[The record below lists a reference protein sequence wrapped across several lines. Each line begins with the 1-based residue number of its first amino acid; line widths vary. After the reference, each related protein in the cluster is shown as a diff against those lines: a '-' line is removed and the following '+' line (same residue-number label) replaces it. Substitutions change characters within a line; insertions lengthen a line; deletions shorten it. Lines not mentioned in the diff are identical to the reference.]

1 VIQEEER
8 PVRKYARFIG
18 GMHRYFGDRTE
29 PEEALQRARTAL
41 RERMERRDENFLSF
55 AERGIFRYPSSPYR
69 PLLEARKIDF
79 AWLKQHVENV
89 GLDETL
95 RLLYEE
101 GVYFTVDEFKG
112 KCDVER
118 QGLRF
123 RCAEKD
129 FDNPFLSTAYEVRS
143 GATRSAGTRVRID
156 FDYLRQRSLYD
167 AFLLNEHG
175 VLTAPIANWFPLFP
189 GAPGIN
195 SSLRFSYIGNPP
207 KKWFSQVAKAR
218 VKVNWEKRWGTELI
232 FAMARLHGVRMARP
246 EFVDLNH
253 AHAIAEWASQM
264 LEEQPACVIYTFA
277 TSAVRICMAA
287 RESGRNLAGV
297 RFLVTG
303 EPLTPQKRREIESA
317 GAIPIPVYGISEA
330 GVIAAGG
337 SRSYPESDHCYLYK
351 DTTAVISH
359 RHLVEHSDMT
369 VDSFL
374 FTTLLHESPK
384 LLLNVGMGDYGSV
397 YQRSDDSD
405 FGKLGFDTHISSIRS
420 YEKLTGEGVT
430 FVDSDFITIIEKKL
444 PELFGGTSTDYQ
456 LVEEEDEAGLMRL
469 KLLVSPS
476 VGETDDDRV
485 VQTFLQLL
493 RNADDSPE
501 SWAASGIEMWDQAHT
516 VRVSHE
522 YPLTTASGKILPF
535 HVTT

>member
-1 VIQEEER
+1 
-8 PVRKYARFIG
+8 
-18 GMHRYFGDRTE
+18 MHRYFGDRTE
-29 PEEALQRARTAL
+29 PEVALQRARESL
-41 RERMERRDENFLSF
+41 RARIEHRADNFL
-55 AERGIFRYPSSPYR
+55 ALAQRGIFGYPTSPYL

-79 AWLKQHVENV
+79 AWLRQRVENV
-89 GLDETL
+89 GVEQTL
-95 RLLYEE
+95 RHLHDE

-112 KCDVER
+112 KCDVVR
-118 QGLRF
+118 PGVRF
-123 RCAEKD
+123 RCDEKD

-143 GATRSAGTRVRID
+143 GATRSAGTRIRID

-167 AFLLNEHG
+167 ALLLNEHG

-232 FAMARLHGVRMARP
+232 FAMAKLHRVPMARP

-253 AHAIAEWASQM
+253 AETIARWASQT
-264 LEEQPACVIYTFA
+264 LEEYPACVIYTFA

-287 RESGRNLAGV
+287 QESNLRLDGT

-303 EPLTPQKRREIESA
+303 EPLTTQKRREIESV
-317 GAIPIPVYGISEA
+317 GAIPVPVYGISEA

-337 SRSYPESDHCYLYK
+337 AEPYPESDHCYLYK

-397 YQRSDDSD
+397 YEKQDDSE
-405 FGKLGFDTHISSIRS
+405 FGKLGFDTHIASIRS

-430 FVDSDFITIIEKKL
+430 FVDTDFVTIIEKKL

-456 LVEEEDEAGLMRL
+456 LVEEENGSGLMQL

-476 VGETDDDRV
+476 LGEVNDGV
-485 VQTFLQLL
+485 VVDSFLRLL
-493 RNADDSPE
+493 RNAEDSPE
-501 SWAASGIEMWDQAHT
+501 SWAASGIEMWDQADT
-516 VRVSHE
+516 VRVVRE
-522 YPLTTASGKILPF
+522 YPLSTASGKIMPF
-535 HVTT
+535 HVTK